1 MALWTCKFFS
11 VWKFLCAI
19 YTFSFIQ
26 VLKTIS
32 PLFIESIALK
42 PWTPVYNVNW
52 HNKFK
57 EQLAITTHT
66 KRKRAA
72 QLRFQYW
79 QWADAHTHTHTHTH
93 TKWLCIFNSN
103 ISHVL
108 FLHQLLIKWSP
119 IILKGPGHLSPSP
132 LTDPRHFYLLAA
144 FFVCV

>member
-1 MALWTCKFFS
+1 MLFVTVDIWHIAIRIICNGRSRVRNGTVNMQVFFS

-72 QLRFQYW
+72 QLRFQY
-79 QWADAHTHTHTHTH
+79 
-93 TKWLCIFNSN
+93 
-103 ISHVL
+103 
-108 FLHQLLIKWSP
+108 
-119 IILKGPGHLSPSP
+119 
-132 LTDPRHFYLLAA
+132 
-144 FFVCV
+144 